1 MSSAGQTATTDVR
14 ISASELKLRLE
25 SGEPITIVDVRNDHA
40 WEASRIKIRGAARVR
55 PAEWRID
62 PSWPKDRLTA
72 LY

>member
-1 MSSAGQTATTDVR
+1 MSLAEQTAAADVR
-14 ISASELKLRLE
+14 ISASELKSRLE
-25 SGEPITIVDVRNDHA
+25 SGEPITMVDLRNDHA
-40 WEASRIKIRGAARVR
+40 WESGLIKIRCAVRVR

>member
-1 MSSAGQTATTDVR
+1 MSLAEQTAAADVR
-14 ISASELKLRLE
+14 ISASELKSRLE
-25 SGEPITIVDVRNDHA
+25 SGEPITMVDLRNDHA
-40 WEASRIKIRGAARVR
+40 WESGFIKILGAVRVR